1 MPAIPQRR
9 PVSIRQCLKG
19 PSALLAVQKTGLEPR
34 GQFLQNEVR
43 VILNL
48 FVESKDLELVTD
60 SLVKLSEVT
69 DVYEVTGEY
78 DIVCLLRTESILAF
92 REVLKNKILK
102 IPGVKSTVSSIVLYT
117 HKRSEEH
124 TSELQSL
131 TNLVC
136 RLLLE
141 KKNEKLT
148 RSLA

>member
-1 MPAIPQRR
+1 MPAIPLRL
-9 PVSIRQCLKG
+9 PVSISQRSIR
-19 PSALLAVQKTGLEPR
+19 PSALLAVQKTRLEPR
-34 GQFLQNEVR
+34 GQLLPNEVR

-48 FVESKDLELVTD
+48 FVESKDLEMVTD

-117 HKRSEEH
+117 HKRDRKPVSE
-124 TSELQSL
+124 
-131 TNLVC
+131 
-136 RLLLE
+136 
-141 KKNEKLT
+141 
-148 RSLA
+148 

>member
-1 MPAIPQRR
+1 MPAIPQRP

-19 PSALLAVQKTGLEPR
+19 PSALLAVQRTRLEPR
-34 GQFLQNEVR
+34 GRLLQNEVR

-78 DIVCLLRTESILAF
+78 DIVCLLRTEGILAF

-117 HKRSEEH
+117 HKRDRKPVSE
-124 TSELQSL
+124 
-131 TNLVC
+131 
-136 RLLLE
+136 
-141 KKNEKLT
+141 
-148 RSLA
+148 

>member
-1 MPAIPQRR
+1 M
-9 PVSIRQCLKG
+9 
-19 PSALLAVQKTGLEPR
+19 EPR

-117 HKRSEEH
+117 HKRDRKPVAE
-124 TSELQSL
+124 
-131 TNLVC
+131 
-136 RLLLE
+136 
-141 KKNEKLT
+141 
-148 RSLA
+148 

>member
-1 MPAIPQRR
+1 M
-9 PVSIRQCLKG
+9 
-19 PSALLAVQKTGLEPR
+19 
-34 GQFLQNEVR
+34 QNEVR

-78 DIVCLLRTESILAF
+78 DIVCLLRTEGILAF

-117 HKRSEEH
+117 HKRDRKPVSE
-124 TSELQSL
+124 
-131 TNLVC
+131 
-136 RLLLE
+136 
-141 KKNEKLT
+141 
-148 RSLA
+148 

>member
-1 MPAIPQRR
+1 MPAIPLSSS
-9 PVSIRQCLKG
+9 VSIRQRSKR

-48 FVESKDLELVTD
+48 FVESKDLEMVTD
-60 SLVKLSEVT
+60 RLVKLSEVT

-117 HKRSEEH
+117 HKRDRKPVSE
-124 TSELQSL
+124 
-131 TNLVC
+131 
-136 RLLLE
+136 
-141 KKNEKLT
+141 
-148 RSLA
+148 